1 MGIAL
6 GPDLWGNAPSKDSP
20 VVELREWLGTMAAA
34 ANAWTP
40 KAHEG
45 LWRPRFDGVK
55 AAIEAALAAL
65 PASDVFG
72 RTEGLRLYDTACN
85 RYQDTKDEFVLSEDW
100 LLTISEQ
107 AGVSPVAPDLLDKL
121 MALLRS
127 LGIGLAGAAV
137 LLIVVVILVRKA
149 TS

>member
-6 GPDLWGNAPSKDSP
+6 GPDLWNNAPAKSSP
-20 VVELREWLGTMAAA
+20 VVELREWLGTMRAAVD
-34 ANAWTP
+34 AWTP

-45 LWRPRFDGVK
+45 TWRDRFDSVR

-65 PASDVFG
+65 PAADGFG
-72 RTEGLRLYDTACN
+72 RPEGLRLYDTACN
-85 RYQDTKDEFVLSEDW
+85 RYQDTKDQFVLSEDW

-107 AGVSPVAPDLLDKL
+107 AGVSPVAPDLFDKL
-121 MALLRS
+121 CALLRS

-149 TS
+149 TA